1 MALRDIWGFKRITG
15 LNRQLVLSMAAV
27 TGLALVLMTVGLT
40 LFFTLMF
47 RLWPEVF
54 HHPPGIWQHVLDWSV
69 TALLGMMGVGLAA
82 RAAVRFARRLIAPLD
97 AVAGAAQ
104 RIAGGDLTARAQV
117 DEDGFRE
124 TKQLVQDFNAMAA
137 QLERGATEM
146 RTWNVAIAHELRT
159 PLTILRGRLQGYADG
174 VFTPDQV
181 AFRGLVGQVDLLTRI
196 VDDLKLLT
204 LAQSGRLELRRD
216 QVDVAA
222 EAAAVVALVGP
233 TCAAAGL
240 AIDTDLER
248 VDVSADGARVRQAL
262 LALLENARRY
272 AAPGRVRV
280 ETRGDGGHVILRV
293 ADEGPGLPPGM
304 EDQAF
309 DPFWRADDSRA
320 RISGGTG
327 LGLAVVQAI
336 ARAHGGDVRAE
347 AVTPQGVAFEIRLP
361 RAVRGD

>member
-1 MALRDIWGFKRITG
+1 MWHFRRITG

-40 LFFTLMF
+40 IFFTLMF
-47 RLWPEVF
+47 RLWPDLF
-54 HHPPGIWQHVLDWSV
+54 HHPPGIWQHVMDWSV
-69 TALLGMMGVGLAA
+69 TALLGMVGVAMAA

-97 AVAGAAQ
+97 AVAGAAK
-104 RIAGGDLTARAQV
+104 RIAGGDLTARAPV
-117 DEDGFRE
+117 DESGFRE

-137 QLERGATEM
+137 QLERAAIEM

-174 VFTPDQV
+174 VFTPDME

-240 AIDTDLER
+240 AIETDLAPLE
-248 VDVSADGARVRQAL
+248 VSADGARVRQAL

-280 ETRGDGGHVILRV
+280 ETKAEAGSVVLRV

-304 EDQAF
+304 EAHAF

-347 AVTPQGVAFEIRLP
+347 PVTPQGVAFEIRLP
-361 RAVRGD
+361 LRP

>member
-1 MALRDIWGFKRITG
+1 MRLGDFRGLRRITG

-27 TGLALVLMTVGLT
+27 TGLALVLMTAGIT
-40 LFFTLMF
+40 TFFTVVF
-47 RLWPEVF
+47 RLWPEVL
-54 HHPPGIWQHVLDWSV
+54 HHPPGIWQRVMDWTV
-69 TALLGMMGVGLAA
+69 TAVLGMLGVALAA
-82 RAAVRFARRLIAPLD
+82 RVAVRFARRLIAPLD

-117 DEDGFRE
+117 DASAFQE
-124 TKQLVQDFNAMAA
+124 TRQLVQDFNAMAA
-137 QLERGATEM
+137 QLERAVIEM

-174 VFTPDQV
+174 VFTPDTA
-181 AFRGLVGQVDLLTRI
+181 AFHGLVGQVDLLTRI

-233 TCAAAGL
+233 SCTAAGL
-240 AIDTDLER
+240 TIETELR
-248 VDVSADGARVRQAL
+248 PVQVSADGARVRQAL

-272 AAPGRVRV
+272 AAPGRARV
-280 ETRGDGGHVILRV
+280 TTGLEGASVVLRV
-293 ADEGPGLPPGM
+293 VDEGPGLPPGM
-304 EDQAF
+304 ETHAF
-309 DPFWRADDSRA
+309 DPFWRADESRA

-347 AVTPQGVAFEIRLP
+347 PVTPQGVAFEIRLP
-361 RAVRGD
+361 AGA